1 MLTTFT
7 NVLTAQEI
15 DHINQTI
22 SGAQFQDGQLTA
34 GFSAR
39 EVKRNLQL
47 PPDSPQ
53 AKELGQF
60 VVKALQRHP
69 LFMSAALPARI
80 HPPLFA
86 RYEPG
91 MTYGN
96 HVDNAVMGSSMKMR
110 SDVSVTVF
118 LSPPESYEGGELA
131 IDDIFGHRQIKL
143 AAGDAVLYPS
153 TSLHRVNPVTRGK
166 REVAV
171 LWIQSLVRQDER
183 RRILFELERMSS
195 MMRSRSA
202 SQEEMESLQFCYH
215 NLLRMWAEN

>member
-1 MLTTFT
+1 MLITLT
-7 NVLTAQEI
+7 NVLTPQEI
-15 DHINQTI
+15 EHINQTI
-22 SGAQFQDGQLTA
+22 SGVQFQDGQLTT

-39 EVKRNLQL
+39 GVKRNLQL

-53 AKELGQF
+53 AKELGQV
-60 VVKALQRHP
+60 VVKALQRQP
-69 LFMSAALPARI
+69 LFMAAAIPARI

-86 RYEPG
+86 RYESG
-91 MTYGN
+91 MTYGK
-96 HVDNAVMGSSMKMR
+96 HVDNAIMGSSVKMR
-110 SDVSVTVF
+110 SDVSMTVF
-118 LSPPESYEGGELA
+118 LSSPESYEGGELA

-143 AAGDAVLYPS
+143 DAGDAVLYPS
-153 TSLHRVNPVTRGK
+153 TSVHHVNPVTSGK

-195 MMRSRSA
+195 IIRSRSA